1 MFKIKQ
7 FTNDQVENMVE
18 KVTKAE
24 ISTKAEEED
33 QANRK
38 HFKGLTSF
46 INAYHAKMSLSSSLD
61 SYKRT
66 IGKLS
71 VGKE

>member
-7 FTNDQVENMVE
+7 FTNDQVENMVK

-38 HFKGLTSF
+38 YFKGLTSF
-46 INAYHAKMSLSSSLD
+46 INAYHAKMTLSNASSAW
-61 SYKRT
+61 
-66 IGKLS
+66 
-71 VGKE
+71 VAA